1 MSWGDILNVLAGGI
15 SQTIEITASAFVIG
29 AILGLPVAMC
39 RRSRPWLL
47 RVPAVVAVE
56 VIRAVPPIV
65 WLFIVYF
72 VLGSGAVKLS
82 TFEAAA
88 IGLGL
93 IAAAYLSEI
102 YRAGLNSVPD
112 GQWEAAHALGLPSVA
127 AYRQVILPQAFVVVI
142 PPMATF
148 AIGLLKDSATA
159 SVIGATDITFR
170 AVQLTQQTL
179 HGMDNFAVAALLYLV
194 LSVPIAAVARTADR
208 AVTSRLAVH

>member
-1 MSWGDILNVLAGGI
+1 MGNTLSVLAGGI
-15 SQTIEITASAFVIG
+15 GQTVEITASAFLIG
-29 AILGLPVAMC
+29 TILGLPLAIC
-39 RRSRPWLL
+39 RRSAWWLL
-47 RVPAVVAVE
+47 RAPAVIAVE
-56 VIRAVPPIV
+56 VVRAVPPIV

-93 IAAAYLSEI
+93 IATAYLSEI
-102 YRAGLNSVPD
+102 YRAGLNSVPP
-112 GQWEAAHALGLPSVA
+112 GQWEAVRALGIPSVA
-127 AYRQVILPQAFVVVI
+127 AYRRVILPQAILVVI

-170 AVQLTQQTL
+170 AAQLTQQTL
-179 HGMDNFAVAALLYLV
+179 HGLDNFALAGALYLV
-194 LSVPIAAVARTADR
+194 LSIPVAVVARTTDR
-208 AVTSRLAVH
+208 AVTRRLAVA

>member
-1 MSWGDILNVLAGGI
+1 MGNILSVLAGGI
-15 SQTIEITASAFVIG
+15 VQTVEITTSAFLIG
-29 AILGLPVAMC
+29 AVLGLPLAMC
-39 RRSRPWLL
+39 RRSGWWLL
-47 RVPAVVAVE
+47 RAPAVVFVE
-56 VIRAVPPIV
+56 VVRAVPPIV

-88 IGLGL
+88 LGLGL

-102 YRAGLNSVPD
+102 YRAGLNSIPM
-112 GQWEAAHALGLPSVA
+112 GQWEAVRALSLPGVA
-127 AYRQVILPQAFVVVI
+127 AYHKVILPQALIVVI

-159 SVIGATDITFR
+159 SVIGANDITFR

-179 HGMDNFAVAALLYLV
+179 HGLNNFAVAGLLYLL
-194 LSVPIAAVARTADR
+194 LSIPVAIVARTADHALIR
-208 AVTSRLAVH
+208 RLGVA

>member
-1 MSWGDILNVLAGGI
+1 MGNTLSVLAGGI
-15 SQTIEITASAFVIG
+15 GQTVEITTSAFLIG
-29 AILGLPVAMC
+29 AILGLPLAIC
-39 RRSRPWLL
+39 RRSALWVL
-47 RVPAVVAVE
+47 RAPTVAVVE

-72 VLGSGAVKLS
+72 VLGSGAVTLS

-102 YRAGLNSVPD
+102 YRAGLNSVPA
-112 GQWEAAHALGLPSVA
+112 GQWEAVHALGLPGVA
-127 AYRQVILPQAFVVVI
+127 AYRYVILPQAFLVVI

-170 AVQLTQQTL
+170 AAQLTQQTL
-179 HGMDNFAVAALLYLV
+179 HGLDNFAVAGLLYLL
-194 LSVPIAAVARTADR
+194 LSIPVAVVARTTDR
-208 AVTSRLAVH
+208 VVTRRLAVA